1 MIPHGPRGPRKLDT
15 STLGPIRVEAPTSSI
30 ARQARELYADAID
43 AQGPR
48 WRNTADSIRCGGYGN
63 IWSEA
68 ALSAIERA
76 LRINPDDD

>member
-1 MIPHGPRGPRKLDT
+1 MRQLDT
-15 STLGPIRVEAPTSSI
+15 SKLGPIRVEPPTSALSRR
-30 ARQARELYADAID
+30 ARALYADAID

-76 LRINPDDD
+76 LRINPDDE